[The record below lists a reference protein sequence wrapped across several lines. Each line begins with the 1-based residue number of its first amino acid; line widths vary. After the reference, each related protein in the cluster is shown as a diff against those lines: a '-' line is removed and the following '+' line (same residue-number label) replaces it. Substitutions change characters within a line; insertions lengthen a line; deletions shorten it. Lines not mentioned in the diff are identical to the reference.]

1 MKIIISP
8 AKKMRREE
16 YVAPLHRPMFLKEA
30 GELLSF
36 LRSLSDSEKAKVWK
50 VKGALLSSSLS
61 SLSMLSL
68 EDIGSPAIFSYDGI
82 QYTYMSPS
90 SFTDSMLEYA
100 EKNLRIISGLYGL
113 LRPLDGVGTYR
124 LEMESPISIPG
135 YGDLY
140 SYWGGKIASSLMED
154 DRLLVNLA
162 SAEYSKAVLPFLPS
176 SVTVVTPVFLD
187 WEKGRYVSKGVYAK
201 MERGEMVRFLSE
213 TGAETVEDI
222 KKFSSRGYEFSHSLS
237 SPNTLC
243 FVRKDEEKG

>member
-1 MKIIISP
+1 
-8 AKKMRREE
+8 MRREE

-36 LRSLSDSEKAKVWK
+36 LRSLSDSEMAKVWK

-162 SAEYSKAVLPFLPS
+162 SAEYSKAVLPYLPS
-176 SVTVVTPVFLD
+176 TVTVVTPVFLD

-201 MERGEMVRFLSE
+201 MERGEMVRFLAE
-213 TGAETVEDI
+213 TRAETVEEI
-222 KKFSSRGYEFSHSLS
+222 MKFSSRGYEFSRFLS
-237 SPNTLC
+237 DSNTLC

>member
-8 AKKMRREE
+8 AKKMKREE

-36 LRSLSDSEKAKVWK
+36 LRSLSDEEKAKVWK

-162 SAEYSKAVLPFLPS
+162 SAEYSKAVLPYLPS
-176 SVTVVTPVFLD
+176 TVNVVTPVFLD

-201 MERGEMVRFLSE
+201 MERGEMVRFLAE

-222 KKFSSRGYEFSHSLS
+222 MKFSSRGYEFSRFLS
-237 SPNTLC
+237 DSNTLC

>member
-16 YVAPLHRPMFLKEA
+16 DVAPLHRPMFLKEA

-36 LRSLSDSEKAKVWK
+36 LRSLSDSEMAKVWK
-50 VKGALLSSSLS
+50 AKGALLSSSLS

-113 LRPLDGVGTYR
+113 LKPLDGVGTYR

-162 SAEYSKAVLPFLPS
+162 SAEYSKAVLPYLPS
-176 SVTVVTPVFLD
+176 TVTVVTPVFLD

-201 MERGEMVRFLSE
+201 MERGEMVRFLAE

-222 KKFSSRGYEFSHSLS
+222 MKFSSRGYEFSRFLS
-237 SPNTLC
+237 DSNTLC

>member
-8 AKKMRREE
+8 AKKRRKEE

-36 LRSLSDSEKAKVWK
+36 LRSLSDSEMAKVWK

-113 LRPLDGVGTYR
+113 LNPLDGVGTYR

-162 SAEYSKAVLPFLPS
+162 SAEYSKAVLPYLPS
-176 SVTVVTPVFLD
+176 TVTVVTPVFLD

-201 MERGEMVRFLSE
+201 MERGEMVRFLAE

-222 KKFSSRGYEFSHSLS
+222 MKFSSRGYEFSRFLS
-237 SPNTLC
+237 DSNTLC

>member
-8 AKKMRREE
+8 AKKMKREE

-36 LRSLSDSEKAKVWK
+36 LRSLSDSEMAKVWK

-113 LRPLDGVGTYR
+113 LKPLDGVGTYR

-222 KKFSSRGYEFSHSLS
+222 KKFSSRGYEFSRFLS
-237 SPNTLC
+237 DSNTLC

>member
-36 LRSLSDSEKAKVWK
+36 LRSLSDSEMAKVWK

-162 SAEYSKAVLPFLPS
+162 SAEYSKAVLPYLPS

-201 MERGEMVRFLSE
+201 MERGEMVRFLAE

-222 KKFSSRGYEFSHSLS
+222 MKFSSRGYEFSRFLS
-237 SPNTLC
+237 DSNTLC

>member
-36 LRSLSDSEKAKVWK
+36 LRSLSDSEMAKVWK

-162 SAEYSKAVLPFLPS
+162 SAEYSKAVLPYLPS
-176 SVTVVTPVFLD
+176 TVNVVTPVFLD

-201 MERGEMVRFLSE
+201 MERGEMVRFLAE

-222 KKFSSRGYEFSHSLS
+222 MKFSSRGYEFSRFLS
-237 SPNTLC
+237 DSNTLC

>member
-36 LRSLSDSEKAKVWK
+36 LRSLSDSEMAKVWK

-162 SAEYSKAVLPFLPS
+162 SAEYSKAVLPYLPS
-176 SVTVVTPVFLD
+176 TVTVVTPVFLD
-187 WEKGRYVSKGVYAK
+187 WEKERYVSKGVYAK
-201 MERGEMVRFLSE
+201 MERGEMVRFLAE

-222 KKFSSRGYEFSHSLS
+222 MKFSSRGYEFSRFLS
-237 SPNTLC
+237 DSNTLC

>member
-36 LRSLSDSEKAKVWK
+36 LRSLSDSEMAKVWK

-113 LRPLDGVGTYR
+113 LKPLDGVETYR

-154 DRLLVNLA
+154 ERLLVNLA
-162 SAEYSKAVLPFLPS
+162 SAEYSKAVLPYLPS
-176 SVTVVTPVFLD
+176 TVTVVTPVFLD

-201 MERGEMVRFLSE
+201 MERGEMVRFLAE

-222 KKFSSRGYEFSHSLS
+222 MKFSSRGYEFSRFLS
-237 SPNTLC
+237 DSNTLC

>member
-36 LRSLSDSEKAKVWK
+36 LRSLSDSEMAKVWK

-154 DRLLVNLA
+154 ERLLVNLA

-201 MERGEMVRFLSE
+201 MERGEMVRFLAE

-222 KKFSSRGYEFSHSLS
+222 MKFSSRGYEFSRFLS
-237 SPNTLC
+237 DSNTLC

>member
-68 EDIGSPAIFSYDGI
+68 EDSGSPAIFSYDGI

-162 SAEYSKAVLPFLPS
+162 SAEYSKAVLPYLPS
-176 SVTVVTPVFLD
+176 TVTVVTPVFLD

-201 MERGEMVRFLSE
+201 MERGEMVRFLAE
-213 TGAETVEDI
+213 TGAETVEEI
-222 KKFSSRGYEFSHSLS
+222 MKFSSRGYEFSRFLS
-237 SPNTLC
+237 DSNTLC

>member
-36 LRSLSDSEKAKVWK
+36 LRSLSDSEMAKVWK

-162 SAEYSKAVLPFLPS
+162 SAEYSKAVLPYLPS
-176 SVTVVTPVFLD
+176 TVTVVTPVFLD

-201 MERGEMVRFLSE
+201 MERGEMVRFLAE

-222 KKFSSRGYEFSHSLS
+222 MKFSSRGYEFSRFLS
-237 SPNTLC
+237 DSNTLC

>member
-36 LRSLSDSEKAKVWK
+36 LRSLSDSEMAKVWK

-68 EDIGSPAIFSYDGI
+68 EDSGSPAIFSYDGI

-113 LRPLDGVGTYR
+113 RYPLDGVGTYR

-162 SAEYSKAVLPFLPS
+162 SAEYSKAVLPYLPS
-176 SVTVVTPVFLD
+176 TVTVVTPVFLD

-201 MERGEMVRFLSE
+201 MERGEMVRFLAE

-222 KKFSSRGYEFSHSLS
+222 MKFSSRGYEFSRFLS
-237 SPNTLC
+237 DSNTLC

>member
-36 LRSLSDSEKAKVWK
+36 LRSLSDEEKAKVWK

-68 EDIGSPAIFSYDGI
+68 EDSGSPAIFSYDGI

-113 LRPLDGVGTYR
+113 LKPLDGVETYR

-162 SAEYSKAVLPFLPS
+162 SAEHSKAVLPYLPS
-176 SVTVVTPVFLD
+176 TVTVVTPVFLD

-201 MERGEMVRFLSE
+201 MERGEMVRFLAE

-222 KKFSSRGYEFSHSLS
+222 MKFSSRGYEFSRFLS
-237 SPNTLC
+237 DSNTLC

>member
-36 LRSLSDSEKAKVWK
+36 LRSLSDEEKAKVWK

-68 EDIGSPAIFSYDGI
+68 EDSGSPAIFSYDGI

-162 SAEYSKAVLPFLPS
+162 SAEYSKAVLPYLPS
-176 SVTVVTPVFLD
+176 TVTVVTPVFLD

-201 MERGEMVRFLSE
+201 MERGEMVRFLAE

-222 KKFSSRGYEFSHSLS
+222 MKFSSRGYEFSRFLS
-237 SPNTLC
+237 DSNTLC

>member
-8 AKKMRREE
+8 AKKMKREE

-36 LRSLSDSEKAKVWK
+36 LRSLSDSEMAKVWK

-100 EKNLRIISGLYGL
+100 EKNLRIISGLFGL

-154 DRLLVNLA
+154 ERLLVNLA
-162 SAEYSKAVLPFLPS
+162 SAEYSKAVLPYLPS
-176 SVTVVTPVFLD
+176 TVTVVTPVFLD

-201 MERGEMVRFLSE
+201 MERGEMVRFLAE

-222 KKFSSRGYEFSHSLS
+222 MKFSSRGYEFSRFLS
-237 SPNTLC
+237 DSNTLC

>member
-36 LRSLSDSEKAKVWK
+36 LRSLSDSEMAKVWK

-113 LRPLDGVGTYR
+113 LKPLDGVGTYR

-162 SAEYSKAVLPFLPS
+162 SAEYSKAVLPYLPS
-176 SVTVVTPVFLD
+176 TVTVVTPVFLD

-243 FVRKDEEKG
+243 FVRKDEDKG

>member
-36 LRSLSDSEKAKVWK
+36 LRSLSDSEMAKVWK

-113 LRPLDGVGTYR
+113 LKPLDGVGTYR

-162 SAEYSKAVLPFLPS
+162 SAEYSKAVLPYLPS
-176 SVTVVTPVFLD
+176 TVTVVTPVFLD

-201 MERGEMVRFLSE
+201 MERGEMVRFLAE
-213 TGAETVEDI
+213 TGAETVDEI
-222 KKFSSRGYEFSHSLS
+222 MKFSSRGYEFSRFLS
-237 SPNTLC
+237 DSNTLC

>member
-8 AKKMRREE
+8 AKKMKREE

-36 LRSLSDSEKAKVWK
+36 LRSLSDSEMAKVWK

-162 SAEYSKAVLPFLPS
+162 SAEYSKAVLPYLPS
-176 SVTVVTPVFLD
+176 TVTVVTPVFLD

-201 MERGEMVRFLSE
+201 MERGEMVRFLAE

-222 KKFSSRGYEFSHSLS
+222 KKFSSRGYEFSRFLS
-237 SPNTLC
+237 DSNTLC

>member
-8 AKKMRREE
+8 AKKMKREE

-36 LRSLSDSEKAKVWK
+36 LRSLSDSEMAKVWK

-113 LRPLDGVGTYR
+113 LKPLDGVVTYR

>member
-8 AKKMRREE
+8 AKKMKREE

-36 LRSLSDSEKAKVWK
+36 LRSLSDSEMAKVWK

-68 EDIGSPAIFSYDGI
+68 EDSGSPAIFSYDGI

-201 MERGEMVRFLSE
+201 MERGEMVRFLAE

-222 KKFSSRGYEFSHSLS
+222 MKFSSRGYEFSLFLS
-237 SPNTLC
+237 DSNTLC

>member
-1 MKIIISP
+1 MK
-8 AKKMRREE
+8 REE

-36 LRSLSDSEKAKVWK
+36 LRSLSDSEMAKVWK

-113 LRPLDGVGTYR
+113 LKPLDGVGTYR

-154 DRLLVNLA
+154 ERLLVNLA
-162 SAEYSKAVLPFLPS
+162 SAEYSKAVLPYLPS
-176 SVTVVTPVFLD
+176 TVTVVTPVFLD

-201 MERGEMVRFLSE
+201 MERGEMVRFLAE

-222 KKFSSRGYEFSHSLS
+222 MKFSSRGYEFSRFLS
-237 SPNTLC
+237 DSNTLC

>member
-8 AKKMRREE
+8 AKKMKREE

-36 LRSLSDSEKAKVWK
+36 LRSLSNSEMAKVWK

-68 EDIGSPAIFSYDGI
+68 EDSGSPAIFSYDGI

-113 LRPLDGVGTYR
+113 LKPLDGVGTYR

>member
-8 AKKMRREE
+8 AKKMKWEE

-36 LRSLSDSEKAKVWK
+36 LRSLSDSEMAKVWK

-113 LRPLDGVGTYR
+113 LKPLDGVGTYR

-162 SAEYSKAVLPFLPS
+162 SAEYSKAVLPYLPS
-176 SVTVVTPVFLD
+176 TVTVVTPVFLD

-201 MERGEMVRFLSE
+201 MERGEMVRFLAE

-222 KKFSSRGYEFSHSLS
+222 MKFSSRGYEFSRFLS
-237 SPNTLC
+237 DSNTLC

>member
-8 AKKMRREE
+8 AKKMKREE

-36 LRSLSDSEKAKVWK
+36 LRSLSDSEMAKVWK

-113 LRPLDGVGTYR
+113 LKPLDGVGTYR

-162 SAEYSKAVLPFLPS
+162 SAEYSKAVLPYLPS

-201 MERGEMVRFLSE
+201 MERGEMVRFLAE

-222 KKFSSRGYEFSHSLS
+222 MKFSSRGYEFSRFLS
-237 SPNTLC
+237 DSNTLC

>member
-36 LRSLSDSEKAKVWK
+36 LRSLSDSEMAKVWK

-154 DRLLVNLA
+154 ERLLVNLA
-162 SAEYSKAVLPFLPS
+162 SAEYSKAVLPYLPS
-176 SVTVVTPVFLD
+176 TVTVVTPVFLD

-201 MERGEMVRFLSE
+201 MERGEMVRFLAE
-213 TGAETVEDI
+213 TRAETVEEI
-222 KKFSSRGYEFSHSLS
+222 MKFSSRGYEFSRFLS
-237 SPNTLC
+237 DSNTLC

>member
-68 EDIGSPAIFSYDGI
+68 EDSGSPAIFSYDGI

-113 LRPLDGVGTYR
+113 LNPLDGVGTYR

-140 SYWGGKIASSLMED
+140 YYWGGKIASSLMED
-154 DRLLVNLA
+154 DKLLVNLA
-162 SAEYSKAVLPFLPS
+162 SAEYSKAVLPYLPS
-176 SVTVVTPVFLD
+176 SVNVVTPVFLD

-201 MERGEMVRFLSE
+201 MERGEMVRFLAE

-222 KKFSSRGYEFSHSLS
+222 MKFSSRGYEFSRFLS
-237 SPNTLC
+237 DSNTLC

>member
-8 AKKMRREE
+8 AKKMKREE

-113 LRPLDGVGTYR
+113 LKPLDGLGTYR

-201 MERGEMVRFLSE
+201 MERGEMVRFLAE

-222 KKFSSRGYEFSHSLS
+222 MKFSSRGYEFSRFLS
-237 SPNTLC
+237 DSNTLC

>member
-8 AKKMRREE
+8 AKKMKREE

-36 LRSLSDSEKAKVWK
+36 LRSLSDSEMAKVWK

-113 LRPLDGVGTYR
+113 LKPLDGVGTYR

>member
-8 AKKMRREE
+8 AKKMKREE

-36 LRSLSDSEKAKVWK
+36 LRSLSDSEMAKVWK

-162 SAEYSKAVLPFLPS
+162 SAEYSKAVLPYLPS
-176 SVTVVTPVFLD
+176 TVTVVTPVFLD
-187 WEKGRYVSKGVYAK
+187 REKGRYVSKGVYAK
-201 MERGEMVRFLSE
+201 MERGEMVRFLAE

-222 KKFSSRGYEFSHSLS
+222 MKFSSRGYEFSRFLS
-237 SPNTLC
+237 DSNTLC

>member
-36 LRSLSDSEKAKVWK
+36 LRSLSEGEKAKVWK

-162 SAEYSKAVLPFLPS
+162 SAEYSKAVLPYLPS
-176 SVTVVTPVFLD
+176 TVNVVTPVFLD

-201 MERGEMVRFLSE
+201 MERGEMVRFLAE
-213 TGAETVEDI
+213 TGAETVDEI
-222 KKFSSRGYEFSHSLS
+222 MKFSSRGYEFSRFLS
-237 SPNTLC
+237 DSNTLC

>member
-1 MKIIISP
+1 
-8 AKKMRREE
+8 MRREE

-36 LRSLSDSEKAKVWK
+36 LRSLSDSEMAKVWK

-113 LRPLDGVGTYR
+113 LKPLDGVGTYR

-162 SAEYSKAVLPFLPS
+162 SAEYSKAVLPYLPS
-176 SVTVVTPVFLD
+176 TVTVVTPVFLD

-201 MERGEMVRFLSE
+201 MERGEMVRFLAE

-222 KKFSSRGYEFSHSLS
+222 MKFSSRGYEFSRFLS
-237 SPNTLC
+237 DSNTLC

>member
-8 AKKMRREE
+8 AKKMKREE

-36 LRSLSDSEKAKVWK
+36 LRSLSDSEMAKVWK

-162 SAEYSKAVLPFLPS
+162 SAEYSKAVLPYLPS
-176 SVTVVTPVFLD
+176 TVNVVTPVFLD

-201 MERGEMVRFLSE
+201 MERGEMVRFLAE

-222 KKFSSRGYEFSHSLS
+222 MKFSSRGYEFSRFLS
-237 SPNTLC
+237 DSNTLC

>member
-36 LRSLSDSEKAKVWK
+36 LRSLSDSEMAKVWK

-162 SAEYSKAVLPFLPS
+162 SAEYSKAVLPYLPS
-176 SVTVVTPVFLD
+176 TVTVVTPVFLD

-201 MERGEMVRFLSE
+201 MERGEMVRFLAE
-213 TGAETVEDI
+213 TRAETVEEI
-222 KKFSSRGYEFSHSLS
+222 MKFSSRGYEFSRFLS
-237 SPNTLC
+237 DSNTLC

>member
-8 AKKMRREE
+8 AKKMKREE

-36 LRSLSDSEKAKVWK
+36 LRSLSDEEKAKVWK

-162 SAEYSKAVLPFLPS
+162 SAEYSKAVLPYLPS
-176 SVTVVTPVFLD
+176 TVTVVTPVFLD

-201 MERGEMVRFLSE
+201 MERGEMVRFLAE

-222 KKFSSRGYEFSHSLS
+222 MKFSSRGYEFSRFLS
-237 SPNTLC
+237 DSNTLC

>member
-36 LRSLSDSEKAKVWK
+36 LRSLSDSEMAKVWK

-154 DRLLVNLA
+154 ERLLVNLA
-162 SAEYSKAVLPFLPS
+162 SAEYSKAVLPYLPS
-176 SVTVVTPVFLD
+176 TVTVVTPVFLD

-201 MERGEMVRFLSE
+201 MERGEMVRFLAE
-213 TGAETVEDI
+213 TGAETVEEI
-222 KKFSSRGYEFSHSLS
+222 MKFSSRGYEFSRFLS
-237 SPNTLC
+237 DSNTLC

>member
-113 LRPLDGVGTYR
+113 LRPLDGVETYR

-162 SAEYSKAVLPFLPS
+162 SAEYSKAVLPYLPS
-176 SVTVVTPVFLD
+176 TVTVVTPVFLD

-201 MERGEMVRFLSE
+201 MERGEMVRFLAE

-222 KKFSSRGYEFSHSLS
+222 MKFSSRGYEFSRFLS
-237 SPNTLC
+237 DSNTLC

>member
-36 LRSLSDSEKAKVWK
+36 LRSLSDSEMAKVWK

-162 SAEYSKAVLPFLPS
+162 SAEYSKAVLPYLPS
-176 SVTVVTPVFLD
+176 TVTVVTPVFLD
-187 WEKGRYVSKGVYAK
+187 WENGRYVSKGVYAK
-201 MERGEMVRFLSE
+201 MERGEMVRFLAE

-222 KKFSSRGYEFSHSLS
+222 MKFSSRGYEFSRFLS
-237 SPNTLC
+237 DSNTLC

>member
-201 MERGEMVRFLSE
+201 MERGEMVRVLAE

-222 KKFSSRGYEFSHSLS
+222 KKFSSRGYEFSRFLS
-237 SPNTLC
+237 DSNTLC